1 MNSRRK
7 RFLPPTRKDL
17 RNPFQRDRD
26 RVLYSPEFRRLSGV
40 TQVASASEGD
50 FFHNRL
56 THSLKVAQVGR
67 RLAERLLKE
76 YPAEVEAWGG
86 LDPDVVETAGL
97 AHDLGH
103 PPFGHDGEEVICRAV
118 EGLGQNDGFEGNAQ
132 SFRIVTRLAAHTDN
146 IQDLDSVRGA
156 DSYTGLNL
164 TRATLNAILKYPW
177 LRGESGYRHKKWGVY
192 DTDNEQFRWVRDNL
206 SDEHTTLEAKLMDW
220 ADDVTYAVHDLEDFY
235 RAGLIPI
242 HLLQR
247 GTERDSFLEDVNKRK
262 PNLVQEIFSSEE
274 APRRLEDALRSI
286 LGTMILLD
294 TPYNGERLQQILI
307 DSVTSA
313 LITQF
318 ITDSAIKICE
328 PSGER
333 SVAIDPYIQ
342 LQVKLLKELTRYYVI
357 DHPRISSI
365 REGQKEMLRK
375 LFEIYMDALEGS
387 RKRTLLPQAT
397 RDRPDSDDCAPR
409 LVADLLAGMT
419 ERQVIQNYQRL
430 TGIVSGPMSYFD
442 L

>member
-1 MNSRRK
+1 MTSREKRVRDLTNSNDPRW
-7 RFLPPTRKDL
+7 
-17 RNPFQRDRD
+17 PFQRDRD

-76 YPAEVEAWGG
+76 YPAEVEAWSG

-103 PPFGHDGEEVICRAV
+103 PPFGHDGEEVIRKAV
-118 EGLGQNDGFEGNAQ
+118 DKLGQRDGFEGNAQ
-132 SFRIVTRLAAHTDN
+132 SFRIVTRLAAHNDN
-146 IQDLDSVRGA
+146 DRVGFS
-156 DSYTGLNL
+156 GLNL

-177 LRGESGYRHKKWGVY
+177 FRGESGYRHKKWGVY
-192 DTDNEQFRWVRDNL
+192 DTDNEQFRWVRDNHPG
-206 SDEHTTLEAKLMDW
+206 EHPTLEAKLMDW

-235 RAGLIPI
+235 RVRLIPI
-242 HLLQR
+242 HLLQHA
-247 GTERDSFLEDVNKRK
+247 TERDSFLEDVNQQK
-262 PNLVQEIFSSEE
+262 PNLVQEIYSSEE
-274 APRRLEDALRSI
+274 APRRLEDALHSI

-294 TPYNGERLQQILI
+294 TPYNGERRQRILI
-307 DSVTSA
+307 DSATSA

-318 ITDSAIKICE
+318 ITGSAIKICE
-328 PSGER
+328 PPAER
-333 SVAIDPYIQ
+333 SLEIDPYIQ

-357 DHPRISSI
+357 DHPRVASI
-365 REGQKEMLRK
+365 REGQKAMLRK
-375 LFEIYMDALEGS
+375 LFEIYMDVLAS
-387 RKRTLLPQAT
+387 RKKTLLPQAT
-397 RDRPDSDDCAPR
+397 RDRLDSGDCAPR

-430 TGIVSGPMSYFD
+430 TGIVPGPMSYFD

>member
-1 MNSRRK
+1 
-7 RFLPPTRKDL
+7 
-17 RNPFQRDRD
+17 
-26 RVLYSPEFRRLSGV
+26 
-40 TQVASASEGD
+40 
-50 FFHNRL
+50 
-56 THSLKVAQVGR
+56 
-67 RLAERLLKE
+67 
-76 YPAEVEAWGG
+76 
-86 LDPDVVETAGL
+86 
-97 AHDLGH
+97 
-103 PPFGHDGEEVICRAV
+103 
-118 EGLGQNDGFEGNAQ
+118 
-132 SFRIVTRLAAHTDN
+132 
-146 IQDLDSVRGA
+146 
-156 DSYTGLNL
+156 
-164 TRATLNAILKYPW
+164 
-177 LRGESGYRHKKWGVY
+177 
-192 DTDNEQFRWVRDNL
+192 
-206 SDEHTTLEAKLMDW
+206 
-220 ADDVTYAVHDLEDFY
+220 
-235 RAGLIPI
+235 
-242 HLLQR
+242 
-247 GTERDSFLEDVNKRK
+247 
-262 PNLVQEIFSSEE
+262 
-274 APRRLEDALRSI
+274 
-286 LGTMILLD
+286 MILLD